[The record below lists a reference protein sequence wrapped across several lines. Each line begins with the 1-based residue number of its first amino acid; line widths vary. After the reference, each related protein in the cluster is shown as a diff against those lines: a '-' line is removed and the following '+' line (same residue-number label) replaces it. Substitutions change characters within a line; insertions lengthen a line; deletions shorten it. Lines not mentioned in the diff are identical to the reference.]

1 MSTDIAATPAEI
13 LIQSVMKTV
22 GKREFLKTVES
33 LFPTKASKAR
43 KAYVRRTAPSQD
55 NQCVARVKGARTGK
69 DGRRVQYAAEQC
81 PRHKHEDGLCK
92 VHHNQMAKFGALTF
106 GSVVEPLDEELE
118 AIFGKA

>member
-1 MSTDIAATPAEI
+1 MSADTVATPAEI
-13 LIQSVMKTV
+13 LIQSVMKTI
-22 GKREFLKTVES
+22 GKREFLKTVER

-43 KAYVRRTAPSQD
+43 KAYVRREAPSQE
-55 NQCVARVKGARTGK
+55 NQCVARVKGDRTGK
-69 DGRRVQYAAEQC
+69 DGRRVQYTAGQC
-81 PRHKHEDGLCK
+81 PRHKHEGGLCK